1 VSAMSHAALLG
12 ALVWREV
19 PSLALE
25 TVALES
31 PIELEIT
38 WADDRRVEPS
48 EVSVTPMRPTEEATV
63 VSPLQQHAGLDEVRE
78 FFDGDVPT
86 PRGDLKTFVRQSIK
100 QAGDAASKRS
110 PEDLLNRLDGL
121 GGTLGRVSDEDRVQE
136 LAGRFGDWLNTT
148 RRATEPARE
157 PVAGRFDADSAQI
170 HDVLREVDQDGMTRY
185 FAILV
190 DASGRTE
197 KVPLDMSDG
206 ERLYKTMALIKKH
219 PLLEAVYRDV
229 VMAFLDKLAGGQG
242 SPL

>member
-1 VSAMSHAALLG
+1 M
-12 ALVWREV
+12 WRDL

-25 TVALES
+25 SVPWERA
-31 PIELEIT
+31 IELEVT
-38 WADDRRVEPS
+38 WADETRPEPS
-48 EVSVTPMRPTEEATV
+48 EFKVSPPQSTEEQSALAV
-63 VSPLQQHAGLDEVRE
+63 PSQPHAVPAEVRE
-78 FFDGDVPT
+78 FFGGEVPAPAGDVE
-86 PRGDLKTFVRQSIK
+86 TFVRRTVK
-100 QAGDAASKRS
+100 QAADFASAR
-110 PEDLLNRLDGL
+110 PQEDLLNELDQL
-121 GGTLGRVSDEDRVQE
+121 GGTLGRVSDEDHVRD

-148 RRATEPARE
+148 DRASEPARE
-157 PVAGRFDADSAQI
+157 PVAGRFDPDSAQI

-197 KVPLDMSDG
+197 KVPLDASDG